1 VSDEL
6 GELRQRIE
14 ARRKRLLRKHR
25 LLKLAEVAAWAFGLI
40 WTALLLGSLVR
51 PLDSG
56 SPPHRST
63 PGPGADELAPWRL
76 AHVRSGASR
85 QSGMAAGLIPLAQ
98 HWIPQAEAGAVAK
111 PRILNEAGV
120 SRQVGEA
127 MGSPISHDAYNV
139 ISALHAKHEGLEAY
153 RKYSWDGDQR
163 IWKELTERDDETVR
177 LLCAEL
183 EKLAR
188 EGRLCT
194 SHSGKSTH

>member
-14 ARRKRLLRKHR
+14 AGRKRLLRKHR
-25 LLKLAEVAAWAFGLI
+25 LLKLAEVAAWVLGLI

-51 PLDSG
+51 PPDSG
-56 SPPHRST
+56 SPPHGAT
-63 PGPGADELAPWRL
+63 PRPTADEVAPWRL
-76 AHVRSGASR
+76 AHVRGASR

-98 HWIPQAEAGAVAK
+98 HWTPEPEASAVAR
-111 PRILNEAGV
+111 PRILNEAGM
-120 SRQVGEA
+120 SHEVGEA
-127 MGSPISHDAYNV
+127 MGSPISRDAYNV
-139 ISALHAKHEGLEAY
+139 ISALHAKYKGLEAY